1 MLQKRLQQQSSSRS
15 TLQGGSKL
23 VDIKPKTFN
32 SEISN
37 FSPGRTFDTV
47 RCIKD
52 RLGGFLS
59 EDINRTSIVSSRTE
73 TAYKYTGIEGSK
85 ICDTYILQIQIGSS
99 SPCANGQ
106 SSSSLVYLVKVGETY
121 HDSGNQTNMRIFFSQ
136 SDHTSCRIPARDSK
150 C

>member
-1 MLQKRLQQQSSSRS
+1 M
-15 TLQGGSKL
+15 
-23 VDIKPKTFN
+23 DIKPKTFN

-37 FSPGRTFDTV
+37 FSPGRTFHTV

-85 ICDTYILQIQIGSS
+85 ICDTYILQIQKGSS
-99 SPCANGQ
+99 SPCANEQ
-106 SSSSLVYLVKVGETY
+106 SKQLISLFRKNG
-121 HDSGNQTNMRIFFSQ
+121 
-136 SDHTSCRIPARDSK
+136 RDLP
-150 C
+150 